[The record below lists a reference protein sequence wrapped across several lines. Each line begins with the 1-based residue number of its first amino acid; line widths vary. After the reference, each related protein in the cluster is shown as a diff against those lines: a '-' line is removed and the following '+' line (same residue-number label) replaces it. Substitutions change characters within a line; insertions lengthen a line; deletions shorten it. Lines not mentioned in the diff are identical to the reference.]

1 MASVWAGQRGTIKAY
16 SNFSAAADVKAL
28 RNAIE
33 GIGTTES
40 VVIDTITQRSNAQRQ
55 IILKEYKEATGR
67 NLIDDLKGDLCGDFE
82 NVMVGLMMHPAAFDA
97 SKIKGALKGPG
108 TTESTLIEIL
118 ASRTNLQIKE
128 LAEAYQ
134 AENQRSLT
142 DDLTSD
148 ISGEFGKAMLILL
161 QGKRDESINFN
172 QEQAKVDAKALYD
185 AGEKK
190 WGTDESKFIDILCK
204 RSIPQLR
211 KTFDEYKIVS
221 KTNIVES
228 IKGEMSGNLED
239 LLVAV
244 VKCVVNTPAYFA
256 ERLYKSMTGGGT
268 DEATLSRIM
277 ISRSEIDLLD
287 IRAEYKKLF
296 GYSLHSS
303 IKSEVSGDY
312 CTCLLKICGDED

>member
-1 MASVWAGQRGTIKAY
+1 MKAGQRGTIKAY
-16 SNFSAAADVKAL
+16 SNFNAAADVKAL
-28 RNAIE
+28 RSAIE

-55 IILKEYKEATGR
+55 IICKEYKGATGR
-67 NLIDDLKGDLCGDFE
+67 
-82 NVMVGLMMHPAAFDA
+82 
-97 SKIKGALKGPG
+97 
-108 TTESTLIEIL
+108 
-118 ASRTNLQIKE
+118 
-128 LAEAYQ
+128 
-134 AENQRSLT
+134 
-142 DDLTSD
+142 
-148 ISGEFGKAMLILL
+148 
-161 QGKRDESINFN
+161 GKRDESINFN
-172 QEQAKVDAKALYD
+172 QEQAKIDAKTLYD

-204 RSIPQLR
+204 KSIPQLR
-211 KTFDEYKIVS
+211 KTFEEYKILS

-256 ERLYKSMTGGGT
+256 ERLYKSMKGGGT

-296 GYSLHSS
+296 GYSLHSN
-303 IKSEVSGDY
+303 IKVRDPLSVLNNFNPSAR
-312 CTCLLKICGDED
+312 LCGGEAIIRTKVYNLIE